1 MKKFLKDFKEFAMKG
16 NVLDMAIGIIIGIAF
31 GAIITSLVN
40 DILMPPFG
48 FLLGDLDFTNLF
60 VSISGTP
67 YSSLE
72 EAVAAGAPIIKY
84 GIFINTIVNFIIVA
98 LIIFLLVRGINR
110 LKRPEPKVEEEP
122 TTKECPYCIS
132 SIPIKATRCPYC
144 TSELAS

>member
-1 MKKFLKDFKEFAMKG
+1 MKRVLNDFKEFAMKG
-16 NVLDMAIGIIIGIAF
+16 NVLDMAIGVIIGIAF

-48 FLLGDLDFTNLF
+48 LLLGNLDFTNLF
-60 VSISGTP
+60 ISLSGTP
-67 YSSLE
+67 YNSLK

-84 GIFINTIVNFIIVA
+84 GIFINTLINFIIVA
-98 LIIFLLVRGINR
+98 LIIFLLIRSINR
-110 LKRPEPKVEEEP
+110 LKRPEKETAKPS
-122 TTKECPYCIS
+122 TKECPYCIS

>member
-40 DILMPPFG
+40 DVLMPPFG

>member
-1 MKKFLKDFKEFAMKG
+1 MKKFVNDFKEFAMKG

-31 GAIITSLVN
+31 GAIVTSLVN
-40 DILMPPFG
+40 DVLMPPFG

-84 GIFINTIVNFIIVA
+84 GIFINTIINFIIIA
-98 LIIFLLVRGINR
+98 LIVFLLVRVINR
-110 LKRPEPKVEEEP
+110 LKRQETKVEGEP

-132 SIPIKATRCPYC
+132 SIPIKAKRCPYC
-144 TSELAS
+144 TSELVS